1 MSFLKTVAEE
11 EATGE
16 VAAMY
21 ADDIEHNGYLP
32 NYSRIFS
39 LHPGAYQAWGGLI
52 LSIRGA
58 MDRRRYEL
66 ATMEAAHQLRST
78 YCSLAHGSI
87 LEEKFFDTEE
97 LRKIVSGQAQ
107 SVLTDVEFEI
117 VAFAKK
123 VAADATSVTEED
135 IARLRDAGLTDRE
148 IFDLVLAVAAR
159 SFFTKVLDATGT
171 LADAEYNEMD
181 PELRDA
187 LTVGRPIA
195 KDF

>member
-66 ATMEAAHQLRST
+66 ATMEAANQLRST